1 MLSYKTSSLGEWSS
15 EAPSSFPSLAIDIHG
30 ACIWNTQL
38 DLKERQHG
46 SWTQSSYTQAC
57 ECLPKGFTNNSLIV
71 NRMGIKADTIK
82 HNTLNE
88 VN

>member
-1 MLSYKTSSLGEWSS
+1 MDLG
-15 EAPSSFPSLAIDIHG
+15 H
-30 ACIWNTQL
+30 
-38 DLKERQHG
+38 K
-46 SWTQSSYTQAC
+46 SSYAQAC